1 MASTST
7 ERGSNMTSVKLVMRR
22 QFGQERLKF
31 LDKDIDDRWSALGH
45 RIVNVEALALLRA
58 LGLEVEIE
66 DPA

>member
-1 MASTST
+1 
-7 ERGSNMTSVKLVMRR
+7 MTSVKLVMRR